1 MYIYFQCHLEMNRTF
16 IFIPKICSCRKIFNR
31 YKISNKSNRLSNKKV
46 DIYCYFKR
54 KVSLVFIQIKI
65 MKDLATSSETL

>member
-1 MYIYFQCHLEMNRTF
+1 MKMYIYFQCHLEMNRTF
-16 IFIPKICSCRKIFNR
+16 IFIPKICSCRKILNR
-31 YKISNKSNRLSNKKV
+31 CKIYNKKV

-65 MKDLATSSETL
+65 MEDLATSSETL

>member
-1 MYIYFQCHLEMNRTF
+1 MYIYFQCHLEKNRTV
-16 IFIPKICSCRKIFNR
+16 IFIPKICSCRKILNR
-31 YKISNKSNRLSNKKV
+31 YKISNKKV

-65 MKDLATSSETL
+65 MEDLATSSETL